1 MCNAENS
8 CHTMFLFCYHD
19 SNYQYFEENDCA
31 LTQQKDN
38 GKVCFLHQSRKPHCV
53 PKCNY
58 FLWCLG
64 KVILHQKQNSSSA
77 GEKKLIQKGTMQR
90 YSSFRTLPLQIP
102 VKRSKNLRKKKVSIF
117 LRFKSVS
124 QNIKPLCQIGDKC
137 LFWLHFSLCF
147 Y

>member
-1 MCNAENS
+1 MHLDHHSEKMIILCQVETRGQLLIWLKTEAVYSQKRYHMCNAENS

-58 FLWCLG
+58 FL
-64 KVILHQKQNSSSA
+64 
-77 GEKKLIQKGTMQR
+77 
-90 YSSFRTLPLQIP
+90 
-102 VKRSKNLRKKKVSIF
+102 
-117 LRFKSVS
+117 
-124 QNIKPLCQIGDKC
+124 
-137 LFWLHFSLCF
+137 
-147 Y
+147 